1 MDKIDYVIAK
11 TDGSDFAYW
20 EISGWSD
27 VNRHVFPATT
37 PLDDGRFIIS
47 YINYTG
53 YTNPWLINYTVI
65 NTDGS
70 VSVTSTPIAGT
81 NGWMVDLVQLGTGQV
96 LFGWQDI
103 PTKADQ
109 LCHPGEQP
117 DEFRSIRQPS

>member
-1 MDKIDYVIAK
+1 MIWNTNFFPAGSNAMDKIDYVIAK

-27 VNRHVFPATT
+27 VSRHVFPAAT
-37 PLDDGRFIIS
+37 PLEDGRFIIS

-53 YTNPWLINYTVI
+53 FTNPWLINYTVI

-70 VSVTSTPIAGT
+70 VSISSTPIAGT
-81 NGWMVDLVQLGTGQV
+81 NGWMVDLVQLATGQV

-103 PTKADQ
+103 PRK
-109 LCHPGEQP
+109 P
-117 DEFRSIRQPS
+117 SIMPS